1 MPNRK
6 RRSRSW
12 PPISCSFF
20 STVAYQ
26 IVLLFCIGPDD
37 SFSFIPTGVSASSF
51 PNHANSEVK
60 VGFWGICLSLS
71 VVSLQPSWIPER
83 KIIILSKCQFPTS
96 KSIRWCGENREDFPS
111 ANLGSDTGS
120 KIYQV
125 MSLWGQNFSS
135 TLICEVEVII
145 TTSKGCCEDQVRS
158 LACRRCSRDKNTKL
172 QSENHHQ
179 TTWYLCPP
187 PPPVP
192 GGSYKTFLS
201 SSSSSESFFCYKVTG
216 EVLDQ
221 GTAGG
226 SSVCYSETQTHTLKK
241 MSSFNKSNSRQTDL
255 VWILTPLHTSLGK
268 WADIS
273 SLSFYVILNC
283 NTGRRVVLP

>member
-6 RRSRSW
+6 RRSRIW

-37 SFSFIPTGVSASSF
+37 SFSSIPTGVSASSF

-71 VVSLQPSWIPER
+71 VFSLQPSWIPER

-158 LACRRCSRDKNTKL
+158 LACRRCSREKNTKL

-187 PPPVP
+187 HLQFL
-192 GGSYKTFLS
+192 GGVIRLF
-201 SSSSSESFFCYKVTG
+201 
-216 EVLDQ
+216 
-221 GTAGG
+221 
-226 SSVCYSETQTHTLKK
+226 
-241 MSSFNKSNSRQTDL
+241 
-255 VWILTPLHTSLGK
+255 SLPHLPQKAFSAIK
-268 WADIS
+268 W
-273 SLSFYVILNC
+273 LEKF
-283 NTGRRVVLP
+283 